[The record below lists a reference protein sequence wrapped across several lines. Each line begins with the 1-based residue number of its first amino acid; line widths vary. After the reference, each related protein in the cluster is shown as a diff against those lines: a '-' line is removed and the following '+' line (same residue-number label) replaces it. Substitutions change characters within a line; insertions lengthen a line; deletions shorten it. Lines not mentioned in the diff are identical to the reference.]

1 MPELPEVEIVKLS
14 LKKTIK
20 SKKILKVKV
29 NNRNLRFKIQKDFE
43 ALLKRRKI
51 IDVNR
56 KAKYLI
62 IILDDNK
69 YLIMHFGMSG
79 TLHLLKKEF
88 DFKNTNLSFYK
99 GPNFPSKHNHIELF
113 FDKFKIVYND
123 PRRFGFVKFLN
134 SKKELVKYLKN
145 FGMEPL
151 EKKFNIK
158 YLKKILNN
166 KNKNIKNILLDQK
179 YISGIGNIYANEILF
194 FSKINPNKLGK
205 KINIREMKKL
215 LVFSKKVLRKAI
227 KKGGST
233 IRDFKNA
240 EGTKGSFQDEFKVY
254 NKDGFKCPNSL
265 CAKFIKKITISNRSS
280 FYCPDCQK

>member
-113 FDKFKIVYND
+113 FDEFKIVYND

-158 YLKKILNN
+158 YLKKVLNN

-233 IRDFKNA
+233 IRDFKNT

>member
-20 SKKILKVKV
+20 SKKILKVIV

-113 FDKFKIVYND
+113 FDEFKIVYND

-158 YLKKILNN
+158 YLKKVLNN

-205 KINIREMKKL
+205 KINISEMKKL

>member
-113 FDKFKIVYND
+113 FDEFKIVYND

-158 YLKKILNN
+158 YLKKVLNN

-205 KINIREMKKL
+205 KINISEMKKL

>member
-113 FDKFKIVYND
+113 FDEFKIVYND

-158 YLKKILNN
+158 YLKK
-166 KNKNIKNILLDQK
+166 
-179 YISGIGNIYANEILF
+179 F
-194 FSKINPNKLGK
+194 
-205 KINIREMKKL
+205 
-215 LVFSKKVLRKAI
+215 
-227 KKGGST
+227 
-233 IRDFKNA
+233 
-240 EGTKGSFQDEFKVY
+240 
-254 NKDGFKCPNSL
+254 
-265 CAKFIKKITISNRSS
+265 
-280 FYCPDCQK
+280 

>member
-134 SKKELVKYLKN
+134 SKKELVKFLKN
-145 FGMEPL
+145 FGIEPL

-205 KINIREMKKL
+205 KINTNEMKKL
-215 LVFSKKVLRKAI
+215 LNFSKKVLRKAI
-227 KKGGST
+227 TKGGST
-233 IRDFKNA
+233 IRDFKNT
-240 EGTKGSFQDEFKVY
+240 EGTKGYFQDEFKVY

>member
-43 ALLKRRKI
+43 LLLKRRKI
-51 IDVNR
+51 IDVDR

-69 YLIMHFGMSG
+69 YLTIHFGMSG
-79 TLHLLKKEF
+79 TLHLLKKKF

-99 GPNFPSKHNHIELF
+99 SPNFPSKHNHIELF

-145 FGMEPL
+145 YGMEPL

-158 YLKKILNN
+158 YLKKISKY

-179 YISGIGNIYANEILF
+179 YISWY
-194 FSKINPNKLGK
+194 
-205 KINIREMKKL
+205 R
-215 LVFSKKVLRKAI
+215 
-227 KKGGST
+227 
-233 IRDFKNA
+233 
-240 EGTKGSFQDEFKVY
+240 
-254 NKDGFKCPNSL
+254 
-265 CAKFIKKITISNRSS
+265 
-280 FYCPDCQK
+280 

>member
-99 GPNFPSKHNHIELF
+99 GQNFPSKHNHIELF

-158 YLKKILNN
+158 YLKKVLNN

>member
-14 LKKTIK
+14 LKKTII

-29 NNRNLRFKIQKDFE
+29 NNRNLRFKIQKNFE
-43 ALLKRRKI
+43 VLLKRRKI
-51 IDVNR
+51 IGIDR

-62 IILDDNK
+62 IILDNNN
-69 YLIMHFGMSG
+69 YLMIHFGMSG
-79 TLHLLKKEF
+79 TLHLLKKKL

-99 GPNFPSKHNHIELF
+99 SPNFPSKHNHIELF

-123 PRRFGFVKFLN
+123 PRRFGFLKFLN
-134 SKKELVKYLKN
+134 SKKHLLKYLN
-145 FGMEPL
+145 NYGMEPL
-151 EKKFNIK
+151 ENNFNIR

-166 KNKNIKNILLDQK
+166 KDKNIKNILLDQK

-194 FSKINPNKLGK
+194 FSRISPNKQGK
-205 KINIREMKKL
+205 NLNINEMKKL
-215 LVFSKKVLRKAI
+215 LDSSKKVLRKAI

-233 IRDFKNA
+233 IRDFKNT
-240 EGTKGSFQDEFKVY
+240 EGKKGSFKDEFKVY
-254 NKDGFKCPNSL
+254 NKDGFQCPNSH
-265 CAKFIKKITISNRSS
+265 CEKIIKKITISNRST

>member
-113 FDKFKIVYND
+113 FDEFKIVYND

-158 YLKKILNN
+158 YLKKVLNN

-254 NKDGFKCPNSL
+254 NKDGFRCPNSL

>member
-113 FDKFKIVYND
+113 FDEFKIVYND

-205 KINIREMKKL
+205 KINISEMKKL